1 MAFKKARIRFHKPNS
16 LEDEYSP
23 KANAEIIVT
32 DEDKSK
38 VYITIPMSSLAYA
51 LMGVSGI
58 DCEME
63 ITKNA
68 KQV

>member
-1 MAFKKARIRFHKPNS
+1 MSFKKARIRFHKPNS
-16 LEDEYSP
+16 LDDEYSP
-23 KANAEIIVT
+23 KLNAEIIVV

-63 ITKNA
+63 I
-68 KQV
+68 KQLP

>member
-1 MAFKKARIRFHKPNS
+1 MSFKKARIRFHKPNS

-23 KANAEIIVT
+23 KANAEIIVV
-32 DEDKSK
+32 DEEKNK
-38 VYITIPMSSLAYA
+38 AYITIPMSSLAYA

-63 ITKNA
+63 IE
-68 KQV
+68 QLP